1 LKALLNVIQAPTSTR
16 AVSETHNVTESQEGI
31 EPIMK
36 SSGKGLIRSLNRRG
50 AKADKSPPVARRTA
64 GLKEPAVCERC
75 GAVYSRKTWRKDRR
89 PGIDI
94 LARATWTVC
103 PACKQIAE
111 LEYFGKVRIAGAGA
125 LENLDAIRRRIA
137 NVERR
142 AAVTQ
147 PERRLVSEDFDG
159 QRFEI
164 LTTSQKLAHRIAHEL
179 VKAFGGTATYAWS
192 SDGSLL
198 ATWRFPQGRARGQR

>member
-1 LKALLNVIQAPTSTR
+1 MKDTS
-16 AVSETHNVTESQEGI
+16 
-31 EPIMK
+31 
-36 SSGKGLIRSLNRRG
+36 KGLIRSLNRRG
-50 AKADKSPPVARRTA
+50 VKADKSPPVARRTA
-64 GLKEPAVCERC
+64 SLKEPAVCERC
-75 GAVYSRKTWRKDRR
+75 GAVYSGKTWRTNRR
-89 PGIDI
+89 PTVD
-94 LARATWTVC
+94 LLSRATWTVC
-103 PACKQIAE
+103 PACTQVAE
-111 LEYFGKVRIAGAGA
+111 QEYFGKVRIRGAGA
-125 LENLDAIRRRIA
+125 LDNLDAIRRRIA

-159 QRFEI
+159 GDLEV

-198 ATWRFPQGRARGQR
+198 ATWRFPRK